1 MTAFA
6 PTIIL
11 PTIILFASEDA
22 ANHLVA
28 GIPAAARAIMD
39 AGRTGDQSAVTI
51 AVPGGWTPS
60 ALCIEEAQRLAP
72 DVRWNAAMAEE
83 SATGIIDIPA
93 LRLQAKSIIAA
104 TGKAGDGIVSRHINR
119 PISQAITRVVLRFV
133 SARPWHAT
141 CAAGLT
147 GVLMFAVLMMG
158 GGTGLIIGAIL
169 FQLASIIDGVDGEMA
184 RATFRASDR
193 GAMMDSITDAATNLG
208 FIGGVSYN
216 LYRGGAVEASLA
228 GATGFAFLALGSG
241 ILALQSRQD
250 GGAFTFDALKTR
262 FREKPSRLKQW
273 LTYITMRDFY
283 ALAACIGIVVGGAQ
297 PLLYVF
303 AGVTIAWFA
312 VLCWTLM
319 MSRR

>member
-6 PTIIL
+6 

-39 AGRTGDQSAVTI
+39 DGRTGNPSAVTI

-60 ALCIEEAQRLAP
+60 ALCIEEAKRLAP
-72 DVRWNAAMAEE
+72 DVHWNAAMAEE

-93 LRLQAKSIIAA
+93 LRLQAKNIIAA

-119 PISQAITRVVLRFV
+119 PISQAITRVLLKFV
-133 SARPWHAT
+133 GARPWHAT
-141 CAAGLT
+141 CAAGLI
-147 GVLMFAVLMMG
+147 GGLMFAALMAG

-216 LYRGGAVEASLA
+216 LYCSGAVEASLA
-228 GATGFAFLALGSG
+228 GATGFAILALGSG

-283 ALAACIGIVVGGAQ
+283 ALAACIGIVLGGAQ

-303 AGVTIAWFA
+303 AGVAIAWFA
-312 VLCWTLM
+312 VLCWTLIM
-319 MSRR
+319 ARR